1 MVKFEY
7 RITLLSIFIPV
18 FFAATANAQSSLLLN
33 YADLVLSNGQVL
45 SVDENFTIH
54 EAIAVRDGRV
64 LALGSS
70 NEILALA
77 GPDTQHVDLNGRTVT
92 PGYIYND
99 GDNSVPGGDI
109 YKDTMVKGWLSGRI
123 PGASLEELLASLNKL
138 TEESDAGAPIFVNM
152 PKASPRV
159 AEEWTADD
167 LDEIA
172 PSNPMALFYN
182 DSVVVVN
189 HAMLNDA
196 FAAGLPKEHFGV
208 VLNEDAEATGQL
220 FQQAAG
226 VYRLAGPPLAQ
237 SGIYRQRTGTD
248 RCQSARLCQHR
259 CHHRH
264 RTHERP
270 NHQYAQ

>member
-1 MVKFEY
+1 MSKANSV
-7 RITLLSIFIPV
+7 SILFHVVFILCFTQAV
-18 FFAATANAQSSLLLN
+18 NAQSPLLIN
-33 YADLVLSNGQVL
+33 YADLVLYNGQVL
-45 SVDENFTIH
+45 SVDANFSVH
-54 EAIAVRDGRV
+54 EAIAVRDGKV

-70 NEILALA
+70 NDMLSLA
-77 GPDTQHVDLNGRTVT
+77 GPETERVDLRGRSVT

-138 TEESDAGAPIFVNM
+138 TEESDPGEPIFVNM

-172 PSNPMALFYN
+172 PANPMALFYN

-189 HAMLNDA
+189 HDMLNDA
-196 FAAGLPKEHFGV
+196 FAAGLPQEHFGV
-208 VLNEDAEATGQL
+208 ILNEDG
-220 FQQAAG
+220 
-226 VYRLAGPPLAQ
+226 
-237 SGIYRQRTGTD
+237 
-248 RCQSARLCQHR
+248 
-259 CHHRH
+259 
-264 RTHERP
+264 
-270 NHQYAQ
+270 